1 MKYFSKVH
9 AQSAQ
14 NYDTTFYI
22 VFDEENRDHKLTKE
36 ILSSNNQYK
45 EFAEKKEN
53 KRKDIYVDYAV
64 YSTDSEVNNA
74 MQNEEFEEIINSE
87 KAKFLS
93 QSEIAMRK
101 KAEKSKPKKKSR
113 NKVNPVVALLAFFAV
128 LGIGIGSFAAGRNSN
143 RQQTVEEQ
151 ALTNVSEDGM
161 IIPLQDAISADT
173 DTITVSI
180 DRSYS
185 AAPTE
190 DLQLKGVIENGE
202 AKITLPEFD
211 KSDFFTHVAGYTW
224 GFSTDPNGK
233 KIQYYGGN
241 TYSFKEDTKL
251 YRVLVKYGGGSG
263 TKEDPYLIN
272 YFDQLELIGEEKA
285 RGYFKQTED
294 IYFPEYALHKPI
306 DTINELKSDPDS
318 EVFMY
323 DGGNFKISNITSPL
337 FGQVSGAVI
346 KNVNIVNSHISSP
359 EYKDMGF
366 IVCNAYNYSYTS
378 EDGKK
383 YTTGD
388 TVIDHC
394 SVVDSSIY
402 AEFVDS
408 LAAEE
413 ESVEEETTT
422 EETVEVVAPDV
433 IEYDEKGH
441 VIEQKVIEKE
451 PTKKAEYCI
460 GALSGVG
467 ADIRNCYV
475 CNFTFQSNL
484 EDYFL
489 YVGGISGKPT
499 NVNDSA
505 VCGFTANGKIFN
517 VGGVAG
523 NCSGSRMYDANGKE
537 IAEYYGGNI
546 KCCAVRNLNFASEV
560 SCGGI
565 VGEGGTN
572 VKNAVISNSY
582 CKGAIFYCGVYD
594 NNGQLSKAG
603 SVGGVIGIDGKS
615 KFGHKISNTVTPAD
629 LDVIGSK
636 INSKYDDSVRLAPD
650 YAYFQDNIKLVINAN
665 TVDPDDPKE
674 IYTGDFMFSTPDVFG
689 ESENGSLAYPSS
701 IDDIL
706 TRIATELV
714 EEEYNYGNN

>member
-22 VFDEENRDHKLTKE
+22 VLDEDNTTHNLTKE
-36 ILSSNNQYK
+36 VLSSNNQYK

-53 KRKDIYVDYAV
+53 RRKDIYVDYIV
-64 YSTDSEVNNA
+64 YSTEADVNNA
-74 MQNEEFEEIINSE
+74 MNNEIFEDLINSD

-101 KAEKSKPKKKSR
+101 KAEKTKQKKKS
-113 NKVNPVVALLAFFAV
+113 KKKINPIVALLAFFLV
-128 LGIGIGSFAAGRNSN
+128 IGVGMGSFVAGKDFN
-143 RQQTVEEQ
+143 RQVAAEQTVVE
-151 ALTNVSEDGM
+151 NVSEDGM
-161 IIPLQDAISADT
+161 IIPMQDSIEENS
-173 DTITVSI
+173 DTITISI

-185 AAPTE
+185 ATPTE
-190 DLQLKGVIENGE
+190 DLQLKGEIENGE

-211 KSDFFTHVAGYTW
+211 RTDFFTHVVGYTW
-224 GFSTDPNGK
+224 GFTSDPDGK
-233 KIQYYGGN
+233 KIQYYGGK

-272 YFDQLELIGEEKA
+272 YYDQLELIGEEKA

-294 IYFPEYALHKPI
+294 LVFPEYATHTPI

-318 EVFMY
+318 EIFMY
-323 DGGNFKISNITSPL
+323 DGGNFKIQNLTSPL

-346 KNVNIVNSHISSP
+346 KNVNISDSHISSP

-366 IVCNAYNYSYTS
+366 IVCNAYNYSYKT
-378 EDGKK
+378 DDKT

-402 AEFVDS
+402 AEYEDS
-408 LAAEE
+408 LAEEEAYVEEEEPTE
-413 ESVEEETTT
+413 ESVE
-422 EETVEVVAPDV
+422 VIAPDI
-433 IEYDEKGH
+433 IEYDEKGE
-441 VIEQKVIEKE
+441 VIEEKVIEKE

-460 GALSGVG
+460 GGISGVG
-467 ADIRNCYV
+467 ADIKNCYV
-475 CNFTFQSNL
+475 CNFNFQSNL
-484 EDYFL
+484 DDYFL

-499 NVNDSA
+499 NVLDSA
-505 VCGFTANGKIFN
+505 VCGFTAGGKIFN

-523 NCSGSRMYDANGKE
+523 NCSGSRMYDTHGKE

-546 KCCAVRNLNFASEV
+546 QGCAVRYLDFRSEV

-582 CKGAIFYCGVYD
+582 CMGTTFSCGVYD
-594 NNGQLSKAG
+594 NSNKITKTG
-603 SVGGVIGIDGKS
+603 SIGGVIGTDGKA
-615 KFGHKISNTVTPAD
+615 KYGHKVTNTVSPSD
-629 LDVIGSK
+629 FGVIGTK
-636 INSKYDDSVRLAPD
+636 MLSKYDESVRLAPY

-665 TVDPDDPKE
+665 TVDPDNPKE
-674 IYTGDFMFSTPDVFG
+674 IYAGDFMFSSPDVFG
-689 ESENGSLAYPSS
+689 ETENGSLPYPSS

-706 TRIATELV
+706 TRIAAEV
-714 EEEYNYGNN
+714 AEGGNSYGE